1 MLKVAVVGSG
11 VSGLTAAYVLAKHH
25 HVTLYER
32 DGRFGGHSNTVG
44 VAGARGEVGVD
55 TGFIV
60 HNRHTYPRLVRLFEE
75 LGVGTQPSDMSFGVR
90 CDGCDLEYAGARG
103 VRGVA
108 ARPAQLARPS
118 YLRMLNEVSR
128 FHRHARRLLRG
139 PASEG
144 LTLGE
149 FLDQGGYSTY
159 TRQHFVLPLAGAI
172 WSAEPGH
179 MYDFPARYLIR
190 FFANHGMLTVKHA
203 PQWRTVVGGSRTYV
217 ARIVEHLGDDLHTGS
232 GVVSVRR
239 DDESV
244 VVTDLRQGERRFD
257 RVVIATHADQA
268 LRLLT
273 DPSERERDLLGRFH
287 YSANETVLHTDS
299 SLLPRNAA
307 ARASWNYLMADCATE
322 VPGVHVTYHMNRLQA
337 LREPVDYC
345 VSLNQAGRIARHA
358 EIRRF
363 TYEHPIYTLEA
374 LEAQHRLP
382 AISGPRNTAFAG
394 AYHGWGFHEDGCV
407 SGLRAALSLGCAW

>member
-1 MLKVAVVGSG
+1 
-11 VSGLTAAYVLAKHH
+11 
-25 HVTLYER
+25 
-32 DGRFGGHSNTVG
+32 
-44 VAGARGEVGVD
+44 
-55 TGFIV
+55 
-60 HNRHTYPRLVRLFEE
+60 
-75 LGVGTQPSDMSFGVR
+75 
-90 CDGCDLEYAGARG
+90 
-103 VRGVA
+103 
-108 ARPAQLARPS
+108 
-118 YLRMLNEVSR
+118 
-128 FHRHARRLLRG
+128 
-139 PASEG
+139 
-144 LTLGE
+144 
-149 FLDQGGYSTY
+149 
-159 TRQHFVLPLAGAI
+159 
-172 WSAEPGH
+172 
-179 MYDFPARYLIR
+179 
-190 FFANHGMLTVKHA
+190 
-203 PQWRTVVGGSRTYV
+203 
-217 ARIVEHLGDDLHTGS
+217 
-232 GVVSVRR
+232 
-239 DDESV
+239 
-244 VVTDLRQGERRFD
+244 
-257 RVVIATHADQA
+257 VIATHADQA

-299 SLLPRNAA
+299 SLLPRTAA

-345 VSLNQAGRIARHA
+345 VTLNQAGRIARHA